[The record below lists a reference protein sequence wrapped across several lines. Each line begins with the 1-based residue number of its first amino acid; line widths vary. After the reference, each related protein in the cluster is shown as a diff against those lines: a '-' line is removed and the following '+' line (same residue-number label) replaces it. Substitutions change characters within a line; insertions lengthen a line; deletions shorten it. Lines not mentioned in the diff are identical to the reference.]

1 MGFFYKDTARNL
13 DELDP
18 TGDNTGLNKRHE
30 LGKLSKTMFLQGRVH
45 SDVFNQSRLL
55 LNGLPLKLTF

>member
-1 MGFFYKDTARNL
+1 MAFFYKDTAGNL

-18 TGDNTGLNKRHE
+18 TGDNTGLNKWHE
-30 LGKLSKTMFLQGRVH
+30 LEKLGKTMFVQGKVH
-45 SDVFNQSRLL
+45 FDVFNQSRLL